1 LVDRFGALPAAAENL
16 LRSLHIR
23 WLGQSMGMEKIRIK
37 MGKLMAYFPDD
48 ADFSIPEHVLGQFLR
63 DLQRN
68 PQRFQMKQKD
78 QRSYLVV
85 DQVRSVDE
93 AIGFLTS
100 WSAPQPE
107 TSN

>member
-1 LVDRFGALPAAAENL
+1 
-16 LRSLHIR
+16 
-23 WLGQSMGMEKIRIK
+23 MGMEKVRIK
-37 MGKLMAYFPDD
+37 SGKLMAYFPDD
-48 ADFSIPEHVLGQFLR
+48 AQFRIPEHVLGQFLR

-85 DQVRSVDE
+85 DQVRTVEE
-93 AIGFLTS
+93 AIGLLTS
-100 WSAPQPE
+100 WSAPQLE